1 MAKLS
6 KYSNGNK
13 IMKDHSTIILQSLRD
28 SDVSIRRALD
38 LLFLICTPET
48 VKNICKELLI
58 YFREDDPQLKEDI
71 TLKIAILSE
80 KFAPDYLWYIDC
92 CLKMLEVAGDYAP
105 EDIIYRIVQMVCGF
119 EILVYAAG
127 FEIALISFS
136 AGLWPTVRQL

>member
-28 SDVSIRRALD
+28 SDVSIRRRALD
-38 LLFLICTPET
+38 LLFLICTSDT

-80 KFAPDYLWYIDC
+80 KFAPDYLWYI
-92 CLKMLEVAGDYAP
+92 
-105 EDIIYRIVQMVCGF
+105 RI
-119 EILVYAAG
+119 
-127 FEIALISFS
+127 
-136 AGLWPTVRQL
+136 R